1 MKIVC
6 KLSEDGFEVEES
18 KIINLNCKKVFKYT
32 FWKQNNVYAEFY
44 KDEAI
49 DMLYLSLA
57 VFAADR
63 LVLRENGEDAWSRE
77 IELYMPVL
85 CVDKWI
91 SCQSLVEEM
100 LSFLTGDRWKICF
113 RERELTEIE
122 KNAKKKWEKV
132 TEKNM
137 NISKICMFSGG
148 LDSCI
153 GALNLLCEK
162 DDDTDIVFVSHYGG
176 GKGTVEYQEMLKD
189 AFINRFNVDESNFVQ
204 NYAAIV
210 TKKKDKK
217 EDTTR
222 SRSFMFFSHA
232 IAYASAM
239 GKEIELIIPEN
250 GLISLNIP
258 LAYTRTGTSSTR
270 TTHPHYMKMLQELI
284 TELGLQVKIK
294 NPFQFKTKGEMI
306 LECKDRVFLQE
317 ILDKTMSCSHPD
329 VGRHRGMKTTMHCG
343 YCLPCTIR
351 RAAIQ
356 KGGLHDTSIYFDSR
370 YKKLPIARQAY
381 RTYKCAF
388 NNFDEN
394 NAFLRIQ
401 ESGPI
406 VENIE
411 QFADLYVR
419 GMKEM
424 RECLEKINV

>member
-1 MKIVC
+1 MKLVC
-6 KLSEDGFEVEES
+6 KLSDDGFELQES
-18 KIINLNCKKVFKYT
+18 RYIDLNCKTEFKYT
-32 FWKQNNVYAEFY
+32 FWKQKNTYAEFY

-63 LVLRENGEDAWSRE
+63 IILREFGEDAWCRE

-91 SCQSLVEEM
+91 TCKSLVERM
-100 LSFLTGDRWKICF
+100 LNFLTGDKWKVYF

-122 KNAKKKWEKV
+122 KKTREKWEKV
-132 TEKNM
+132 TEKDL

-153 GALNLLCEK
+153 GAINLLC
-162 DDDTDIVFVSHYGG
+162 DNTDASDIVFVSHYGG
-176 GKGTVEYQEMLKD
+176 GKGTIEYQGMLKE
-189 AFINRFNVDESNFVQ
+189 AFINRFNLDESYFIQ
-204 NYAAIV
+204 NYAAVIF
-210 TKKKDKK
+210 KKEDKK

-239 GKEIELIIPEN
+239 GQEVELIIPEN

-284 TELGLQVKIK
+284 AELGICVKIK
-294 NPFQFKTKGEMI
+294 NPYQFKTKGEMV

-329 VGRHRGMKTTMHCG
+329 VRRHKGMKRTMHCG

-351 RAAIQ
+351 RASIQ
-356 KGGLHDTSIYFDSR
+356 KGELKDTSTYFDSK
-370 YKKLPIARQAY
+370 YKALPVARQAY

-388 NNFDEN
+388 KGFDEN
-394 NAFLRIQ
+394 TAFLRIQ

-406 VENIE
+406 EENIE